1 MIPVYGN
8 TAQTRAFF
16 DTIPRGMPT
25 PDPMNTIYAGLRN
38 QNSEKDEEIEQPDR
52 PTRMQKFGQAL
63 EKAAAYKQQKELDAE
78 VGKEK
83 DKDNEMVGPKG
94 FKIGSDSTVVTGYR
108 DPGFKLAGVQ
118 GRSLLGPIGAGVG
131 IFNPALGKG
140 ISAVG
145 SLTGL

>member
-1 MIPVYGN
+1 MIPVYG
-8 TAQTRAFF
+8 TDKETQDFF
-16 DTIPRGMPT
+16 KTIPSGPET
-25 PDPMNTIYAGLRN
+25 DPYSKGGSLDA
-38 QNSEKDEEIEQPDR
+38 DR
-52 PTRMQKFGQAL
+52 PNRMRKFGKAL
-63 EKAAAYKQQKELDAE
+63 EAAAAYKQKKAAENEADAE
-78 VGKEK
+78 VGKNG
-83 DKDNEMVGPKG
+83 DNDDVLGPKG

-108 DPGFKLAGVQ
+108 DPGFTLAGQQ

>member
-1 MIPVYGN
+1 MIPVYG
-8 TAQTRAFF
+8 TDKETKDFF
-16 DTIPRGMPT
+16 KTIPSGPET
-25 PDPMNTIYAGLRN
+25 DPYSKGGSL
-38 QNSEKDEEIEQPDR
+38 DVDR
-52 PTRMQKFGQAL
+52 PTRMQKFGKAL
-63 EKAAAYKQQKELDAE
+63 EAAAAYKQKKAAENEADAE
-78 VGKEK
+78 MGKNG
-83 DKDNEMVGPKG
+83 DDDDVVGPKG

>member
-1 MIPVYGN
+1 MIPVYG
-8 TAQTRAFF
+8 TDKETQDFF
-16 DTIPRGMPT
+16 KTIPSGPET
-25 PDPMNTIYAGLRN
+25 DPYSKGGSLDA
-38 QNSEKDEEIEQPDR
+38 DR
-52 PTRMQKFGQAL
+52 PNRMRKFGKAL
-63 EKAAAYKQQKELDAE
+63 EAAAAYKQKKAAENEADAE
-78 VGKEK
+78 VGKNG
-83 DKDNEMVGPKG
+83 DDDDVVGPKG

-108 DPGFKLAGVQ
+108 DPGFTLQGVQ